1 MAKMLGV
8 VSGSRRHRERVAQV
22 EVAYAIQ
29 SNPRAFG
36 ELLQEMRL
44 RAGLTI
50 PALAARMDVEANA
63 LHQYFYRK
71 RGVGGTSTV
80 RWFLRFAEACGC
92 GVTVTFPVSARAG
105 RKAVMRHGA
114 EAHEVGSG

>member
-1 MAKMLGV
+1 MLGM
-8 VSGSRRHRERVAQV
+8 VSGVRRHREQARQV
-22 EVAYAIQ
+22 DVGSALAVH
-29 SNPRAFG
+29 PRAFS

-50 PALAARMDVEANA
+50 PELAARMDVEANA

-71 RGVGGTSTV
+71 RGVGGTSTI

-92 GVTVTFPVSARAG
+92 GVTVTFPVSERAG
-105 RKAVMRHGA
+105 RKAVMRYGS
-114 EAHEVGSG
+114 EADEAGSG